1 MRTEVTYHTFVELR
15 KISSDLL
22 SVGAGM
28 EDNESLL
35 QATVI
40 YSAFC
45 FEAYLNHVGEQEV
58 VFWEEIEMIRTFEK
72 LTILKKHLSLE
83 INEGCRPF
91 QSLKEAFGI
100 RNELAHGRTKGKDL
114 DGMHHETILE
124 ELKDSFKRTKVNME
138 FAARCYMDTVELIEN
153 INSQRPNPE
162 EYLWGLSFTKVGAIP
177 VEPA

>member
-45 FEAYLNHVGEQEV
+45 FEAYLNYVGEQEV

-100 RNELAHGRTKGKDL
+100 RNELAHGL
-114 DGMHHETILE
+114 
-124 ELKDSFKRTKVNME
+124 S
-138 FAARCYMDTVELIEN
+138 LIH
-153 INSQRPNPE
+153 I
-162 EYLWGLSFTKVGAIP
+162 
-177 VEPA
+177 